1 MSLHRAPRRSPR
13 RAIIAS
19 AAATSLALLGGAWIG
34 TASAGT
40 SAGPAGAH
48 APVPVATA
56 AYDLGDTAFRVPG
69 FHHDPGDTEP
79 APLELAGVVYYPRD
93 LTGGPRPLV
102 VVAHGMWE
110 SCVVPRP
117 PAPVPNGSAD
127 WPCAAANPAM
137 PSLRGYDYLGK
148 ALAGRGFVVVSVGLN
163 GVNAGEQGDIADL
176 ARAAVL
182 NKHLAMWQQFAATGD
197 GPLAGKLGADFRG
210 KVDLSRVGTFGHS
223 RGGRAVMWQ
232 AAAVHAADVPAGV
245 RI

>member
-1 MSLHRAPRRSPR
+1 MSSHRAPRRSPR
-13 RAIIAS
+13 RAIIAA

-40 SAGPAGAH
+40 SAGPAGAPDPRPGRPAAPAPPAGPAGAH
-48 APVPVATA
+48 DPVPLATA

-79 APLELAGVVYYPRD
+79 APLELAGVVHYPRD
-93 LTGGPRPLV
+93 LTGGSRPLV

-137 PSLRGYDYLGK
+137 PSLRGYDYLGQ

-182 NKHLAMWQQFAATGD
+182 NKHLAMWQQLAATGG

-210 KVDLSRVGTFGHS
+210 KVDLSR
-223 RGGRAVMWQ
+223 
-232 AAAVHAADVPAGV
+232 
-245 RI
+245 